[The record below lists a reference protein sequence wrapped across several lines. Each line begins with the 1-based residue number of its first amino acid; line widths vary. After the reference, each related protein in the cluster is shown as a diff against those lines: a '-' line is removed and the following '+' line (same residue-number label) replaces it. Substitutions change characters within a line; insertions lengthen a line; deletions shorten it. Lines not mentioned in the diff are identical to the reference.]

1 VNFPGYCVFTL
12 AMTCFVYPI
21 VVAWTWGYGFLGA
34 NNYMDFAGS
43 GIVHMCGGVGAL
55 VGAMIAGPRKGR
67 FDNPDAFQSHSLP
80 LVVLGTFILWFGW
93 YGFNC
98 GSTLSMPDN
107 ATGQLAAFVAMNTT
121 IAPAT
126 GGLTVFLLRFARMRK
141 YDIGGFCNG
150 ILAGLVSITAPC
162 GNVVPGSTFVIA
174 IIGGFIYEGASM
186 VMKKAKID
194 DPIDAF
200 AVHGACGAWGTLAA
214 ALFDMGAWSSG
225 NYNAWSGFSCNVDED
240 GNCSKDAWGA
250 GFSINLAGVAAIAAW
265 TAFWSTLIFAP
276 LRFSGALRASDE
288 LQEAG
293 FDSQKH
299 SPAKAYAVEA
309 TLLAAPMAAPA
320 VKAITVAE
328 PDGNMTV

>member
-1 VNFPGYCVFTL
+1 MGFPGYCIFSL
-12 AMTCFVYPI
+12 MMTAFVYPV

-43 GIVHMCGGVGAL
+43 GVVHMCGGVGAL
-55 VGAMIAGPRKGR
+55 VGAAVAGPRMGR
-67 FDNPDAFQSHSLP
+67 WENPDAFQSHSLP

-121 IAPAT
+121 IAAAT
-126 GGLTVFLLRFARMRK
+126 GGLTVFLLRYGRLKK

-162 GNVVPGSTFVIA
+162 GNVECGSAFGIA
-174 IIGGFIYEGASM
+174 IIGALVYEGASSLM
-186 VMKKAKID
+186 RKAKID

-200 AVHGACGAWGTLAA
+200 AVHGACGAWGTIAA
-214 ALFDMGAWSSG
+214 ALFDMGAG
-225 NYNAWSGFSCNVDED
+225 FDQYNAWSGFSCNMDDD
-240 GNCSKDAWGA
+240 GEECAKGVWGD
-250 GFSINLAGVAAIAAW
+250 GFAINLAGVGAIFAW
-265 TAFWSTLIFAP
+265 TAFWSALIFAP
-276 LRFSGALRASDE
+276 LRMSGKLRASDE

-293 FDSQKH
+293 MDSLKH
-299 SPAKAYAVEA
+299 SPPKAYVVETSA
-309 TLLAAPMAAPA
+309 
-320 VKAITVAE
+320 
-328 PDGNMTV
+328 

>member
-1 VNFPGYCVFTL
+1 
-12 AMTCFVYPI
+12 
-21 VVAWTWGYGFLGA
+21 
-34 NNYMDFAGS
+34 
-43 GIVHMCGGVGAL
+43 VGAL
-55 VGAMIAGPRKGR
+55 VGAIIAGPRKGR

-98 GSTLSMPDN
+98 GSTLSMTDN

-126 GGLTVFLLRFARMRK
+126 GGLTVFLLRFARLRK

-162 GNVVPGSTFVIA
+162 GNVESGCAFFIA

-186 VMKKAKID
+186 LLKKAKVD

-200 AVHGACGAWGTLAA
+200 AVHGACGAWGALAA
-214 ALFDMGAWSSG
+214 VLFDMGGWHSG
-225 NYNAWSGFSCNVDED
+225 HYNAWSGFSCNVDED
-240 GNCSKDAWGA
+240 SNCSKDAWMA
-250 GFSINLAGVAAIAAW
+250 GFGINLQGVVVIAAW
-265 TAFWSTLIFAP
+265 TAFWSALIFAP

-299 SPAKAYAVEA
+299 SPPKAYAVEA
-309 TLLAAPMAAPA
+309 PLIAAPA
-320 VKAITVAE
+320 QVVKEIIVVEEQPKQDVTV
-328 PDGNMTV
+328 